1 VDNQPEVPASPPPQS
16 APAQLDTSLSVIT
29 NRSDLIQALC
39 DAAQLEHGLCCAYL
53 YAAFSIKRRPE
64 EGIPPDKLADLREW
78 ESTLLLI
85 ARQEMEHLGIVC
97 NLLTAIGGMPYLE
110 NPTFP
115 IPKDRYG
122 TLPELPL
129 ERFSKET
136 VQRFI
141 TFESPEWILL
151 SATILK
157 DILHAANYSDAL
169 ARACQKICGEAE
181 WITGDVWAPKGG
193 TMVPLVRVAREL
205 GISYGEDVGTDLWT
219 RWQTPHAPR
228 GEALQTPRTVDSS
241 YVNTFIEIPVYR
253 GEALKCVWR
262 FFYET
267 FRSFDEDDTL
277 AETIELMLG
286 GPGPNALQ
294 DELDKLVERNVGLD
308 TGLRVIQ
315 PQYSTLGG
323 FYRQI
328 RKGVLRLCFRDH
340 KPTGQQLFTGF
351 QTGNPDIGIGDRSV
365 HDMDLLTV
373 SGLDSALAAINQI
386 IETGEACFN
395 RRVASHYVRLNK
407 LLESLDSAMTKPGA
421 FQPARATAKNP
432 TTSHPKALLRGT
444 GDHTLLEHPD
454 ALAVAEIFNATYE
467 IMLQMVA
474 RFFAFPDDKVLEGM
488 AFGPLMTM
496 AIRPLAEIL
505 GEFSVSPGSDQKAGP
520 PFQSPTR
527 DLLHPHRLAAWTV
540 FGERLQ
546 EIAATCELVKKNL
559 RPEHRQAGERLTFI
573 GKNVNFIA
581 LRLKTAVEQA
591 KAGTLNSGTAGAG
604 STGN

>member
-1 VDNQPEVPASPPPQS
+1 VDNQREVPASLPSQS
-16 APAQLDTSLSVIT
+16 APAQLDTSPSVIA

-64 EGIPPDKLADLREW
+64 EGIPSDKLADLRDW

-97 NLLTAIGGMPYLE
+97 NLLTAIGGMPFLQ

-115 IPKDRYG
+115 IPMDRYG
-122 TLPELPL
+122 SLPALPL

-151 SATILK
+151 SGTILK
-157 DILHAANYSDAL
+157 DIPHAANYSDAL
-169 ARACQKICGEAE
+169 ASACQKICGEAE
-181 WITGDVWAPKGG
+181 WITGDVWAPKGR
-193 TMVPLVRVAREL
+193 TMAPVVRVDREL
-205 GISYGEDVGTDLWT
+205 GISYGEDVGMDMWT
-219 RWQTPHAPR
+219 RWQTPHAPQ
-228 GEALQTPRTVDSS
+228 GEALPTPQTVDSS
-241 YVNTFIEIPVYR
+241 YVNTFVEIPVYR
-253 GEALKCVWR
+253 GDALKCVWR

-267 FRSFDEDDTL
+267 FRSLDEDDTL

-294 DELDKLVERNVGLD
+294 DELDKLVERNVAPD
-308 TGLRVIQ
+308 TGLRAIQ

-328 RKGVLRLCFRDH
+328 RKGFLRLCFREH

-373 SGLDSALAAINQI
+373 SGLNSALAAIDQI

-407 LLESLDSAMTKPGA
+407 LPTGSRHGHESDDLASEGAPPGY
-421 FQPARATAKNP
+421 R
-432 TTSHPKALLRGT
+432 R
-444 GDHTLLEHPD
+444 
-454 ALAVAEIFNATYE
+454 
-467 IMLQMVA
+467 
-474 RFFAFPDDKVLEGM
+474 
-488 AFGPLMTM
+488 
-496 AIRPLAEIL
+496 
-505 GEFSVSPGSDQKAGP
+505 
-520 PFQSPTR
+520 
-527 DLLHPHRLAAWTV
+527 LH
-540 FGERLQ
+540 F
-546 EIAATCELVKKNL
+546 
-559 RPEHRQAGERLTFI
+559 
-573 GKNVNFIA
+573 
-581 LRLKTAVEQA
+581 
-591 KAGTLNSGTAGAG
+591 AGAPG
-604 STGN
+604 RAGRRRDFQCDL